1 MVTGKR
7 AEVKALKIAIARPHP
22 GRGYARRLRLVEFPA
37 QWGGTKSW
45 HCMYCCRSLAI
56 AFPEDAKVRRRMTV

>member
-22 GRGYARRLRLVEFPA
+22 ERGYAEDCVWSNFRHNGAA
-37 QWGGTKSW
+37 QKSW
-45 HCMYCCRSLAI
+45 HCMYCCRPPAI
-56 AFPEDAKVRRRMTV
+56 AFPEDTKVRRRMTA